1 MPPPAIDVVGTV
13 PAELDV
19 DPDPGRVVGPA
30 VVLGAAGPLGGDA
43 APVVGLP
50 VDLLV
55 TVVEVGGLEVVELL
69 QAAARSVNENNP
81 PATSGLRRN
90 VCSLELRDE
99 VLFPTV
105 RVSKPAADQPWAS
118 GRKEIRPTVSRPSR
132 VPYVA
137 VVPSDRIL
145 LVEDDERIGST
156 LLRALEGSGY
166 ETRWE
171 RTGAAGAR
179 AAAESRPDLVLLDL
193 GLPDIDGL
201 DVCRTIHERDAALP
215 IVMLTARDEELD
227 VVVGLDAGAIDYI
240 TKPFKLGELLARLR
254 AQLRRIEST
263 ESLSLEVGDLRL
275 DRNARRAWMADHEL
289 ELRAKEFDLL
299 ARLVADAGNA
309 VTRESLMADVWDE
322 NWFGS
327 TKTLDFHIGSL
338 RRKLDRPD
346 QASRITTLRSI
357 GYRYELG

>member
-1 MPPPAIDVVGTV
+1 MPP
-13 PAELDV
+13 
-19 DPDPGRVVGPA
+19 
-30 VVLGAAGPLGGDA
+30 
-43 APVVGLP
+43 
-50 VDLLV
+50 
-55 TVVEVGGLEVVELL
+55 
-69 QAAARSVNENNP
+69 
-81 PATSGLRRN
+81 
-90 VCSLELRDE
+90 
-99 VLFPTV
+99 
-105 RVSKPAADQPWAS
+105 
-118 GRKEIRPTVSRPSR
+118 
-132 VPYVA
+132 
-137 VVPSDRIL
+137 DRIL
-145 LVEDDERIGST
+145 LVEDDARIGST

-166 ETRWE
+166 EARWE

-179 AAAESRPDLVLLDL
+179 SAAEFRPDLVLLDL

-201 DVCRTIHERDAALP
+201 AVCRTIHERDATLP

-240 TKPFKLGELLARLR
+240 TKPFRLGELLARMR
-254 AQLRRIEST
+254 AQLRRVERT
-263 ESLSLEVGDLRL
+263 DSLSIVVGDLRL
-275 DRNARRAWMADHEL
+275 DPTARRAWVRDHEL

-327 TKTLDFHIGSL
+327 TKTLDFHVGSL

-346 QASRITTLRSI
+346 EASRITTLRSV